1 MNDDL
6 VKLYCK
12 LYDVVS
18 LIKRSDLKE
27 LCVAVIVKSKKQLK
41 QPSSSS
47 GMHHP
52 QDELCEGGQIIHIL
66 KVVNLSLHALR
77 RRDLDIFSKD
87 VIDIVIAS
95 AILHDLPLKFEINK
109 NSVKIDWNH
118 GYLNA
123 KQIELEAEELN
134 IDSITLEAIC
144 HSVCFHMGKWSPM
157 NMGVVRSKCPIK
169 TELLN
174 ILQEAD
180 YYSSRKNVLV
190 DYNIKHTKE
199 LIEDILDGKQ

>member
-1 MNDDL
+1 MTDNL
-6 VKLYCK
+6 AKLYCK

-18 LIKRSDLKE
+18 LIKCSELRE
-27 LCVAVIVKSKKQLK
+27 LCIAIIAKSKKQLK

-66 KVVNLSLHALR
+66 KVANLSLHALR

-87 VIDIVIAS
+87 IIDIVIAS
-95 AILHDLPLKFEINK
+95 AVLHDIPLKFEINK
-109 NSVKIDWNH
+109 NSVKIEWNH

-123 KQIELEAEELN
+123 KHIELVAGEFN
-134 IDSITLEAIC
+134 IDSSTLEAIC
-144 HSVCFHMGKWSPM
+144 HSVCFHMGKWSPI

-180 YYSSRKNVLV
+180 YYSSRKNIIV
-190 DYNIKHTKE
+190 DYSIELTKE
-199 LIEDILDGKQ
+199 LIEDILNATT